1 MENDFETYSERLPQS
16 ASMRASLRSTSSFPG
31 INGSFGSYYRYPE
44 DEGGKEDR
52 KHKSE
57 VNTFPE
63 DNNRAVVTALKSL
76 QEKIR
81 KLELDRS
88 HAKANLEQLSSE
100 AKQYQ
105 EKLEEER
112 RQTTPRSQPTS
123 PSVEVNNN
131 LATAEAKCNL
141 LERQLEYMRK
151 MLQSA
156 EVDRNDAIQRST
168 TLAQQAAKQASQHVQ
183 SKLEKIS
190 GLERQHIQLNA
201 AQNVAESKIRELE
214 EKLQEERHKRKLIE
228 DKTAELATSAETNRI
243 LMGMATASSSEPK
256 KVKKK
261 KKIKRAAA
269 TTTHIQPQSHY
280 RVNMGSI
287 PFIAGTST
295 SKSHNVGANIQGALS
310 LLKTHN
316 PVLCN
321 AATKTRRKY
330 CRTSSLPSDSDH
342 AADVTEVL
350 LGLQDE
356 FGNMGFEHKE
366 LLKQIQDTEDERL
379 RGDLERELD
388 QLVARMET
396 KGEQIATL
404 KQHQARLTR
413 SGKRKKKRPTSANG
427 VRETKSLSVRG
438 GEVEVVTTVKA
449 KSLPRNLER
458 AKSSNPAR
466 QNLDVLQSMRKLQ
479 TSLRKDDLSWD

>member
-1 MENDFETYSERLPQS
+1 MENDFETYSDRLPQS
-16 ASMRASLRSTSSFPG
+16 ASMRASLRSTGSFPG
-31 INGSFGSYYRYPE
+31 VNGSFGSYYRYPE
-44 DEGGKEDR
+44 GDRGKEDGR
-52 KHKSE
+52 HKTE

-63 DNNRAVVTALKSL
+63 NNNRAVVTALKSL
-76 QEKIR
+76 QEKIH

-88 HAKANLEQLSSE
+88 QAKANLDQLSSE
-100 AKQYQ
+100 AKRYQ

-112 RQTTPRSQPTS
+112 RMTTPRSGSSS
-123 PSVEVNNN
+123 PPVEVSNN
-131 LATAEAKCNL
+131 LATAEAKCDL

-156 EVDRNDAIQRST
+156 ETDRKDAIQRST
-168 TLAQQAAKQASQHVQ
+168 TLAQQAAKQASEHVQ

-243 LMGMATASSSEPK
+243 LMGMAAGDEAK
-256 KVKKK
+256 KVKRKK
-261 KKIKRAAA
+261 KVKRQPKTPAP
-269 TTTHIQPQSHY
+269 IQPHSHY
-280 RVNMGSI
+280 RLNMGNI
-287 PFIAGTST
+287 PFIVGTST
-295 SKSHNVGANIQGALS
+295 AKSHNVGANIQGALS

-330 CRTSSLPSDSDH
+330 CRTSSLASDSDH
-342 AADVTEVL
+342 AADVNEVL

-366 LLKQIQDTEDERL
+366 LLKQIQDTEDDGL

-404 KQHQARLTR
+404 KQHQERLTR

-427 VRETKSLSVRG
+427 AREMQSLSFRG

-458 AKSSNPAR
+458 AKSRPATAR